1 MPEPWVWSLRFP
13 WRTKWQL
20 ALIFLPGKS
29 MDRGAWRATVHRV
42 AKSQTQLIR
51 LNSID
56 NKTCREAHIYI
67 HMCMCMHT
75 SCISST
81 VFAQRISLSSY
92 YTSGTTAFHMP
103 SSQWLSCLKHWEGAL
118 WIGLF
123 CAAGKEREVRN
134 WRVRGYACPVSH
146 QLLFL
151 NPIVRKDRCVSR
163 GVFYIGLC
171 MTSGHNKW
179 VGLLE
184 MKICTSVEEGHF
196 SHLCTEHRLLWPL
209 EGWQLWGHQE
219 RAPWQAWLSFQWCVT
234 AARHQ

>member
-1 MPEPWVWSLRFP
+1 
-13 WRTKWQL
+13 
-20 ALIFLPGKS
+20 
-29 MDRGAWRATVHRV
+29 MDRGAWRAIVHRV

-51 LNSID
+51 LRSMD
-56 NKTCREAHIYI
+56 SKTCREAHIYI
-67 HMCMCMHT
+67 HVCICMHT
-75 SCISST
+75 SCVSSS
-81 VFAQRISLSSY
+81 VFAQRISPSSY

-134 WRVRGYACPVSH
+134 WRARGYACHVSH

-171 MTSGHNKW
+171 MTSGHNRW

-184 MKICTSVEEGHF
+184 TKICTSVEEGHL

-209 EGWQLWGHQE
+209 EGWQLGDIRKGHLGE
-219 RAPWQAWLSFQWCVT
+219 PGCHSSGVWQQQGTRKAVLREVRRS
-234 AARHQ
+234 